1 MHRQTSANQLIVYIM
16 NYIRLFFVALFAIS
30 FISCEHAD
38 DEQISG
44 NPYPVED
51 YYQGELVKSDD
62 AAEYRDT
69 CVQIWRDKTTDKY
82 GLVIHINGL
91 MGYES
96 LFLEGIDYRTESDV
110 LYLEANNVEGRAGVV
125 ETVIVT
131 SLHGTLDQHR
141 LLMTITFEDATWEFD
156 GVGVSHKE

>member
-1 MHRQTSANQLIVYIM
+1 M
-16 NYIRLFFVALFAIS
+16 NYIRLFFVALFTIS

-38 DEQISG
+38 DEKISG

-69 CVQIWRDKTTDKY
+69 CVHLWRDKATDKY
-82 GLVIHINGL
+82 GLVIYMNGL
-91 MGYES
+91 MDYES

-110 LYLEANNVEGRAGVV
+110 LYLEANNVEGTAGVV

-131 SLHGTLDQHR
+131 SLLGTLDQHR

-156 GVGVSHKE
+156 GVGIPQKLE